1 MRKLSGLLATDAL
14 WVYWPHLHKTNMI
27 AGKTKPMNRFGLTM
41 CCLLSLLSAAAA
53 AENMI
58 EPGQWRTTSKTLMN
72 GAATPPQMKARCLT
86 PEQTADVAKTFGPV
100 MGTVNSNCEP
110 TEYTT
115 GERTL
120 KWRLQCKGQLDMEV
134 SGNFNFDTPLHYT
147 AIVASKGWMAGALM
161 SDVKT
166 EIEGERV
173 GECGQ

>member
-1 MRKLSGLLATDAL
+1 
-14 WVYWPHLHKTNMI
+14 MI
-27 AGKTKPMNRFGLTM
+27 VGKIKPMNRFGLTM
-41 CCLLSLLSAAAA
+41 ICLVSLLSAAAA
-53 AENMI
+53 AENML
-58 EPGQWRTTSKTLMN
+58 EPGQWKTTSRTLMN

-110 TEYTT
+110 TEYVT

-173 GECGQ
+173 GECAQ

>member
-1 MRKLSGLLATDAL
+1 MSVSNAQAAGRS
-14 WVYWPHLHKTNMI
+14 LHKTNVI
-27 AGKTKPMNRFGLTM
+27 AGKIELMNRFGPTM
-41 CCLLSLLSAAAA
+41 FCLLSLFSAAAA
-53 AENMI
+53 GENMI
-58 EPGQWRTTSKTLMN
+58 EPGQWKTTSKTLMN

-86 PEQTADVAKTFGPV
+86 PEQTADVTKTFGPV

-110 TEYTT
+110 TEYTR

-120 KWRLQCKGQLDMEV
+120 KWRLQCKGQIDMEV
-134 SGNFNFDTPLHYT
+134 SGNFNFDSPLHYT